1 MASRSSALKIYVVP
15 VDPQQLPKDASLLQ
29 QMVLDLVA
37 QLDTEQSRRIKVERL
52 LRQLLEARS
61 GRKSEQISDDQL
73 GLFAAELKAQ
83 GVDMGEAKDESQ
95 KPGGP
100 DDAPPA
106 PPVEQEKG
114 KPHGRRPL
122 PAHLKRERIEHD
134 LAEAEKHCVAC
145 AQDLRPI
152 GEESSERYE
161 YIPAQVI
168 VIEEVCKKYACA
180 CTVKTA
186 TKPSQPIEK
195 SNAGAGLLTQVIVA
209 KYADHLPLHRQ
220 AKMFRRSGVDFPVQT
235 MCGWMGQCADL
246 LHPLYER
253 MKSFVLESKVVGT
266 DDTPVKVLDRNLPQT
281 RKGRIWPY
289 IGDRNHRAAVYDY
302 TPTRERAGP
311 EKFLEKYRGYLQAD
325 AYVAYD
331 SFFTN
336 PERGLVEVGC
346 WAHARRHFR
355 NALESDHTRMSA
367 VLLFI
372 AQLYAVEK
380 SARLAGVFVEDL
392 RLAREHGSRPV
403 LDRLHQYLI
412 KIQDEVLPKSEAG
425 QAVAYALKN
434 WKALT
439 RYCDDG
445 DLSIDN
451 NGTERSLRCIAVG
464 RGNWTFF
471 GSDNGGKTA
480 AILRSFITSCELV
493 KVDPFAWFRDV
504 LSRIADHPITK
515 LDELM
520 PHNWA
525 LATS

>member
-1 MASRSSALKIYVVP
+1 MP
-15 VDPQQLPKDASLLQ
+15 VDRQQLPKDADVLQ

-52 LRQLLEARS
+52 LRQLLEAKS

-73 GLFAAELKAQ
+73 ALFAAELKAQ
-83 GVDMGEAKDESQ
+83 GVDIGEAASKGKQPD
-95 KPGGP
+95 GP

-106 PPVEQEKG
+106 PPVQQEKG
-114 KPHGRRPL
+114 KAHGRRPL
-122 PAHLKRERIEHD
+122 PADLKRERIVHD
-134 LAEAEKHCVAC
+134 LAEAEKHCGAC
-145 AQDLRPI
+145 AQELRLI
-152 GEESSERYE
+152 GEESSQRYE

-168 VIEEVCKKYACA
+168 VIEEVCKKYACS

-195 SNAGAGLLTQVIVA
+195 SNAGAGLLSQVIVA
-209 KYADHLPLHRQ
+209 KYADHLPLNRQ
-220 AKMFRRSGVDFPVQT
+220 AKMFLRSGVDFSVQT

-281 RKGRIWPY
+281 KKGRIWPY
-289 IGDRNHRAAVYDY
+289 VGDRNHRAAVYDY

-311 EKFLEKYRGYLQAD
+311 EEFLKDYRGHLQAD

-331 SFFTN
+331 SFFTD
-336 PERGLVEVGC
+336 PERGIVEVGC
-346 WAHARRHFR
+346 WAHSRRHFR
-355 NALESDHTRMSA
+355 NALESDRPRMSA
-367 VLLFI
+367 VLLMI

-380 SARLAGVFVEDL
+380 SARLAGLFGEDL

-412 KIQDEVLPKSEAG
+412 KIQSEVLPKSESG
-425 QAVAYALKN
+425 QAVSYALKN

-451 NGTERSLRCIAVG
+451 NATERSLRCIAVG
-464 RGNWTFF
+464 RGNWMFF
-471 GSDNGGKTA
+471 GSDKGGKTA
-480 AILRSFITSCELV
+480 AVLRTFITSCELV
-493 KVDPFAWFRDV
+493 NVDPFAWFRDV
-504 LSRIADHPITK
+504 LSRIADHPITR

-525 LATS
+525 PAKN